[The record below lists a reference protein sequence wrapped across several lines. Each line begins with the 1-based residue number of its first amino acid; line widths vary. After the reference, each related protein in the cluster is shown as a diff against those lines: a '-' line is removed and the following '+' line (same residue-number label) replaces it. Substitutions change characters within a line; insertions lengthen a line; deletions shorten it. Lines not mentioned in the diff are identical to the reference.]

1 MRRTRLRTIQ
11 WWKRWSWTCAVLCCA
26 VMSHAEAEVISATH
40 AERVGEWYGAPL
52 YRTTVTSPVHHIDR
66 IYKSMQG
73 PVTNSGFR
81 LDPRAEPELLWL
93 VGYEATIVNAEAN
106 SSLSQEFMCHSSIGT
121 TPRAYRK
128 LLPSRMSPPEGR
140 LFTLAQ
146 GQSVVQF
153 PPGFGI
159 AYLPGM
165 QLRLQSQVLNHNIE
179 DADLDVRH
187 RVSVDFVR
195 DRDLEQPMI
204 PLTLTGAFGEKLV
217 EGDGGHFGID
227 PSKVNPEL
235 HGPGCSIGE
244 SAMEGHVRADA
255 HGQKF
260 TGHWIVKPGREVN
273 HTRVTNQLRLH
284 RDTTL
289 HYAAIHLHPYAESL
303 SFRDL
308 TTDEIV
314 FEVKGRSAK
323 DRIALEHV
331 EHVTSQEG
339 LPLFKDHEYE
349 VVSVYENDSGVDQ
362 DAMATVFFYIRANDV
377 SVEEIRRR
385 AARMSSAQKKRA
397 TN

>member
-1 MRRTRLRTIQ
+1 
-11 WWKRWSWTCAVLCCA
+11 
-26 VMSHAEAEVISATH
+26 
-40 AERVGEWYGAPL
+40 
-52 YRTTVTSPVHHIDR
+52 
-66 IYKSMQG
+66 
-73 PVTNSGFR
+73 
-81 LDPRAEPELLWL
+81 
-93 VGYEATIVNAEAN
+93 
-106 SSLSQEFMCHSSIGT
+106 
-121 TPRAYRK
+121 
-128 LLPSRMSPPEGR
+128 
-140 LFTLAQ
+140 
-146 GQSVVQF
+146 
-153 PPGFGI
+153 
-159 AYLPGM
+159 
-165 QLRLQSQVLNHNIE
+165 
-179 DADLDVRH
+179 
-187 RVSVDFVR
+187 
-195 DRDLEQPMI
+195 
-204 PLTLTGAFGEKLV
+204 
-217 EGDGGHFGID
+217 
-227 PSKVNPEL
+227 
-235 HGPGCSIGE
+235 
-244 SAMEGHVRADA
+244 MEGHVRADA